1 MNDIADEAEQ
11 AFRRDEKP
19 AERLKEYQ
27 LEQQAIRLNYRD
39 SAVSGESVKRSSN
52 PIFCD
57 HKHSKGKRL

>member
-27 LEQQAIRLNYRD
+27 LEQQAIRLNY
-39 SAVSGESVKRSSN
+39 
-52 PIFCD
+52 
-57 HKHSKGKRL
+57 KRLRRERREREAKQ